1 MYSICIIHVVN
12 ANLLIPQAPCSGHG
26 TCTCGKCTH
35 CAPGYSGLFCQ
46 HCTNISVSATVV
58 LVYMHDYGD
67 NIMHSCVLH
76 IDLLYCMIGRCS
88 VSSADVKLICNFHCL
103 EGVQY
108 VRVRVCVFH
117 S

>member
-1 MYSICIIHVVN
+1 LKNSKNQMCSGHGMCECGECVCDKAPSGRPYTGEICDCYPDDD
-12 ANLLIPQAPCSGHG
+12 ACQRTPEEAPCSGHG

-76 IDLLYCMIGRCS
+76 IDLL
-88 VSSADVKLICNFHCL
+88 
-103 EGVQY
+103 
-108 VRVRVCVFH
+108 
-117 S
+117 